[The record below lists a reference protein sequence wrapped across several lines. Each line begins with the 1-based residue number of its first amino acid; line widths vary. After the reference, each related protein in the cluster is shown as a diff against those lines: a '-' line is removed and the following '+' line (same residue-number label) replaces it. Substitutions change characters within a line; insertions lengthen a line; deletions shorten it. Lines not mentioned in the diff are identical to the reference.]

1 MFAAQVCFQA
11 VPKFC
16 GLPVISISWRKLYH
30 TETVVPQINTV
41 RIPPCVST
49 VIALIEIDCQIFLS
63 SDWRQ
68 TQNTDKYVLN
78 CQL

>member
-30 TETVVPQINTV
+30 SETVVPQINTV

-68 TQNTDKYVLN
+68 TQKADKYVLN